1 MCCEDGVMHFL
12 GLRNKLQVEAGKGT
26 TEDSKDGS
34 SISEAPLGSCSSQ
47 SGKFD

>member
-1 MCCEDGVMHFL
+1 MHFL

-26 TEDSKDGS
+26 AEDSKDGS